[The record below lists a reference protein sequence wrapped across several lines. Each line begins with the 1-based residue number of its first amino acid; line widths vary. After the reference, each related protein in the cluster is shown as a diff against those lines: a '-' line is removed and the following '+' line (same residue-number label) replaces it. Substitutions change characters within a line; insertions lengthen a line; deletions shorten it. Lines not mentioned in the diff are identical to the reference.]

1 MTPPTSTSTTPTNF
15 AELISFFIGFIN
27 YFIILLIGL
36 TFIVV
41 IWKLIDA
48 WIIHVDNDTKRKE
61 GMAVAG
67 TAAVVM
73 AIMLSIWGILALL
86 QNSLL

>member
-1 MTPPTSTSTTPTNF
+1 MTPLDSPPTKF
-15 AELISFFIGFIN
+15 ADLVYLFIDFIN